1 MDKFEFFITNNL
13 YNFFKV
19 RTRSG
24 TISANHVRIQNAES
38 DKRIEYLFNNFEKEN
53 GKLWREA
60 KKISELLYGKKISDP
75 RKSSE
80 EIKREM
86 YYAICDAA
94 KRAVLNVSLP
104 ETCSLYT
111 NVSSKGIEAMLERM
125 NAKMMYFAK
134 KTLALPEN
142 KAPSE
147 SNFFVD
153 GNYFEDFV
161 RAKMPIQTAVELTP
175 LIEKFVEDY
184 DNYFD
189 GILFESPIDDNINYF
204 FSYINA
210 LDRVG
215 ETLKLKLVLPLNEA
229 FFVNVRNKE
238 IVIEKRSKNSYI
250 DDEVDAFD
258 FLESFSKRI
267 ESPTRSVF
275 TIVQKN
281 FPSYRI
287 TISKFF
293 YEKNFSEINTKY
305 LKDFLEYTG
314 RELVITD
321 GERRIEA
328 SPSSVKLFGASD
340 DSTLFSL
347 YDRLSKEGEVDVD
360 FVRNAKEVKKF
371 EPEKEFK
378 REVEK
383 TIEVQ
388 EDFPF

>member
-80 EIKREM
+80 EIRREM

-147 SNFFVD
+147 NNFFVD

-184 DNYFD
+184 DNYFE
-189 GILFESPIDDNINYF
+189 GILFESPIEDNINYF

-258 FLESFSKRI
+258 FLESFEKRI
-267 ESPTRSVF
+267 ESPNRSVF

-281 FPSYRI
+281 FPDYKM
-287 TISKFF
+287 TGSKFF
-293 YEKNFSEINTKY
+293 YEKKFDEINTKY

-314 RELVITD
+314 RDLVITD
-321 GERRIEA
+321 GKRKMEV
-328 SPSSVKLFGASD
+328 SPSLIRLLGPSD
-340 DSTLFSL
+340 DSILFSTYQKL
-347 YDRLSKEGEVDVD
+347 LEDEELSVV
-360 FVRNAKEVKKF
+360 FVGNAKDIKKF

>member
-60 KKISELLYGKKISDP
+60 KKISDP

-80 EIKREM
+80 EIRREM

-238 IVIEKRSKNSYI
+238 IVIEKRSKFSYI

-258 FLESFSKRI
+258 FLESFEKSI
-267 ESPTRSVF
+267 ESPNRSVF

-281 FPSYRI
+281 FPNYKM
-287 TISKFF
+287 TGSKFF
-293 YEKNFSEINTKY
+293 YEKKFDEINTKY

-314 RELVITD
+314 RDLVITD
-321 GERRIEA
+321 GERKMEV
-328 SPSSVKLFGASD
+328 SPSLIRLLGPSD
-340 DSTLFSL
+340 DSILFSTYQKL
-347 YDRLSKEGEVDVD
+347 LKDEELSVV
-360 FVRNAKEVKKF
+360 FVGNAKDIKKF